1 MVSSREK
8 PDTTQRMFFIFVMYS
23 ANREEL
29 YADGSGCSNAS
40 SPGLGLRS
48 AIQSVRFD
56 AGLNH
61 AACAIRFRW
70 MTGHRLPRHSVS
82 NSRHRDVTASASV
95 MTWLRPSVRY
105 SV

>member
-23 ANREEL
+23 AKREEL
-29 YADGSGCSNAS
+29 YADGSGCSKAS

-48 AIQSVRFD
+48 AIQSVRFE

-61 AACAIRFRW
+61 AAWAIRFRC
-70 MTGHRLPRHSVS
+70 MIGQRLERQSVI
-82 NSRHRDVTASASV
+82 NSRQRDVIASASDI
-95 MTWLRPSVRY
+95 TWLRPSVRY